1 MATVSL
7 KDLSGHLGDAAKLCD
22 RAMQSKDEEP
32 ELDFGALRKSLRSA
46 LELLGEENNGAA
58 DSARVQ
64 RGARGKDTYDFRY
77 KLSDIFDTHRHPY
90 RNHRRE
96 DA

>member
-22 RAMQSKDEEP
+22 AAIQSKDDEP
-32 ELDFGALRKSLRSA
+32 QLDFSAVRKSLRSA
-46 LELLGEENNGAA
+46 LALLGEENGGAA
-58 DSARVQ
+58 DSARG
-64 RGARGKDTYDFRY
+64 RARGKDTYDFRY